1 MALMNLAPT
10 FLELRKHPRAQ
21 LKLPARV
28 RWRGPLG
35 MRMESTHTLDVSR
48 NGIRVRRNES
58 CETGSRVWVVFPFD
72 ASSAAGVPPETPAR
86 IVRVE
91 SGRGAGYQVS
101 LQLELPARI
110 ASRPTDRERRV
121 CSRISFA
128 LPIFVRAIGFPW
140 PEESMTQNIS
150 RAGARFESAH
160 IYSAGDAVL
169 AKIPWG
175 DWEPAGEIPAR
186 IVRVESSASPSNAA
200 PLSDPLAGTSAILIS
215 VAIRWDVPRKA

>member
-1 MALMNLAPT
+1 MNLAPT

-21 LKLPARV
+21 LRLPARV

-48 NGIRVRRNES
+48 NGIRVQRNES
-58 CETGSRVWVVFPFD
+58 CESGSRVWAVFPFD
-72 ASSAAGVPPETPAR
+72 AASAAGVSPETPAR
-86 IVRVE
+86 VVRVE

-110 ASRPTDRERRV
+110 ASRPTDRERRA

-128 LPIFVRAIGFPW
+128 LPIFVRALGFPW

-160 IYSAGDAVL
+160 IYSAGDAIL
-169 AKIPWG
+169 AKIPWE
-175 DWEPAGEIPAR
+175 DWARAGEIPAR
-186 IVRVESSASPSNAA
+186 IVRVENSASLSSAA
-200 PLSDPLAGTSAILIS
+200 PLSDPLAGTSAVLTS
-215 VAIRWDVPRKA
+215 VAVRWDALRTA

>member
-1 MALMNLAPT
+1 MNLAPT

-48 NGIRVRRNES
+48 NGIRVQRNDP
-58 CETGSRVWVVFPFD
+58 CEIGSRVWLVFPFE
-72 ASSAAGVPPETPAR
+72 AASAAGVPPETPAR
-86 IVRVE
+86 VVRVE
-91 SGRGAGYQVS
+91 SSSAAGYQVS
-101 LQLELPARI
+101 LELELPSRDVARP
-110 ASRPTDRERRV
+110 ADRERRA
-121 CSRISFA
+121 CSRVSFA
-128 LPIFVRAIGFPW
+128 LPIFVRALGFPW

-175 DWEPAGEIPAR
+175 DWVRAGEIPAR
-186 IVRVESSASPSNAA
+186 IVRVENQASPSSSAL
-200 PLSDPLAGTSAILIS
+200 LSNPLAGISAILTN
-215 VAIRWDVPRKA
+215 VAVRWDIPRKA

>member
-1 MALMNLAPT
+1 MNLAPT

-48 NGIRVRRNES
+48 NGIRIQRAES
-58 CETGSRVWVVFPFD
+58 CESGSRVWVVFPFD
-72 ASSAAGVPPETPAR
+72 TASAAGVPPETPAR
-86 IVRVE
+86 VVRVE
-91 SGRGAGYQVS
+91 SSSSAGYQVS

-110 ASRPTDRERRV
+110 ASRPTDRERRA

-169 AKIPWG
+169 AKIPWR
-175 DWEPAGEIPAR
+175 DWETAGEMNAK
-186 IVRVESSASPSNAA
+186 IVRVEPAPIMAGAA
-200 PLSDPLAGTSAILIS
+200 PRANPSAGIS
-215 VAIRWDVPRKA
+215 GIFNTICV

>member
-1 MALMNLAPT
+1 MNLAPT

-48 NGIRVRRNES
+48 NGIRVQRNES
-58 CETGSRVWVVFPFD
+58 CESGSRVWVVFPFD
-72 ASSAAGVPPETPAR
+72 AAAVAGVPPETPAR
-86 IVRVE
+86 VMRVD
-91 SGRGAGYQVS
+91 SGNHAGYQVA
-101 LQLELPARI
+101 LQLELPPRDAL
-110 ASRPTDRERRV
+110 RPAGHERRA

-128 LPIFVRAIGFPW
+128 LPIFVRALGFPW
-140 PEESMTQNIS
+140 PEESMTQDIS

-175 DWEPAGEIPAR
+175 DWERAGEIPAR
-186 IVRVESSASPSNAA
+186 IVRVENSESPLSSASLSN
-200 PLSDPLAGTSAILIS
+200 PLAGVSAILTS
-215 VAIRWDVPRKA
+215 VAVRWDVPRKA

>member
-1 MALMNLAPT
+1 MNPSAT

-48 NGIRVRRNES
+48 NGIRVQRSES
-58 CETGSRVWVVFPFD
+58 CESGSRVWVVFPFD
-72 ASSAAGVPPETPAR
+72 AASASGIPPETPAR
-86 IVRVE
+86 VVRVE
-91 SGRGAGYQVS
+91 SGCGAGYQVA
-101 LQLELPARI
+101 LQLELP
-110 ASRPTDRERRV
+110 SRVAFQPADRERRR

-128 LPIFVRAIGFPW
+128 LPIFVRALGFPW
-140 PEESMTQNIS
+140 PEESMTQDIS
-150 RAGARFESAH
+150 RAGARFESAR

-175 DWEPAGEIPAR
+175 DWAGTGEIPAR
-186 IVRVESSASPSNAA
+186 IVRVENCATPSSSA
-200 PLSDPLAGTSAILIS
+200 PLSNPLAGMSAILAS
-215 VAIRWDVPRKA
+215 VAVRWDVLKKA

>member
-1 MALMNLAPT
+1 MNPAAT

-48 NGIRVRRNES
+48 NGIRVQRNES
-58 CETGSRVWVVFPFD
+58 CEPGSRVWVVFPFD
-72 ASSAAGVPPETPAR
+72 AASASGAAPETPAR
-86 IVRVE
+86 VVRVE
-91 SGRGAGYQVS
+91 SRNGTGYQVS
-101 LQLELPARI
+101 LQLELPSRV
-110 ASRPTDRERRV
+110 ASRPNDRERRA

-128 LPIFVRAIGFPW
+128 LPIFVRALGFPW

-175 DWEPAGEIPAR
+175 DWARAGEIPAR
-186 IVRVESSASPSNAA
+186 IVRVENCVTPSSSA
-200 PLSDPLAGTSAILIS
+200 PLANPLAGMSASLTS
-215 VAIRWDVPRKA
+215 VAVRWRVWTKA

>member
-1 MALMNLAPT
+1 MNPSAT

-21 LKLPARV
+21 LKLPA
-28 RWRGPLG
+28 RGPLG

-48 NGIRVRRNES
+48 NGIRVQRNES
-58 CETGSRVWVVFPFD
+58 CEPGSRVWVVFPFD
-72 ASSAAGVPPETPAR
+72 AASASGVPPETPAR
-86 IVRVE
+86 VVRVE
-91 SGRGAGYQVS
+91 SRNGAGYQVS
-101 LQLELPARI
+101 LQLELPSRV
-110 ASRPTDRERRV
+110 ASRPTDRERRA

-128 LPIFVRAIGFPW
+128 LPIFVRALGFPW

-175 DWEPAGEIPAR
+175 DRARVGEIPAR
-186 IVRVESSASPSNAA
+186 IVRVENCATPSSLA
-200 PLSDPLAGTSAILIS
+200 PLSNPLAGVSAILTS
-215 VAIRWDVPRKA
+215 VAVRWDIPTKA